1 MKSKVKKELNFFGIS
16 INILRKSL
24 QRRKKMT
31 EVTFSFD
38 DEDFITPEADEAAEF
53 WAKTL
58 KERESGFD
66 KAFPILKY
74 VRI

>member
-1 MKSKVKKELNFFGIS
+1 
-16 INILRKSL
+16 
-24 QRRKKMT
+24 MT